1 MLPRSYLFV
10 PGDRDDMLA
19 RAGTRGADAVIVD
32 LEDAVAPDSKADAR
46 TNASRWIAAQTGDGP
61 EIWVR
66 INPGPAG
73 LSDLAAVLRRPL
85 RGLML
90 PKVNDGVTVQLIA
103 EALEP
108 FEEADGLESGSIE
121 LLPIVETPLAL
132 LNVFAIA
139 SAPRVRQLMLGSIDL
154 GAALGVSPDSDA
166 WPTLQLQLV
175 VASAAAGIEPPL
187 GPVNPDFD
195 DLEKLEA
202 ETRRLYEMG
211 YRSRPAIHPR
221 QVEVFN
227 DALAPTAA
235 EVAWAVHVL
244 EEYDQA
250 LAAGQGTFKDDR
262 GNMVDEA
269 VVKAARR
276 ILE

>member
-19 RAGTRGADAVIVD
+19 KAVSRGADAVIID
-32 LEDAVAPDSKADAR
+32 LEDAVAPDRKADAR
-46 TNASRWIAAQTGDGP
+46 INASHWLAAQTADGP
-61 EIWVR
+61 ELWVR
-66 INPGPAG
+66 INAGPEG
-73 LSDLAAVLRRPL
+73 ISDLASVARHPL
-85 RGLML
+85 TGLML
-90 PKVNDGVTVQLIA
+90 PKVSDGPTIELIA
-103 EALEP
+103 DALSP
-108 FEEADGLESGSIE
+108 FEEADDMPVGTIK
-121 LLPIVETPLAL
+121 LLPIIETPLAL

-154 GAALGVSPDSDA
+154 GAALGVSADSAA

-175 VASAAAGIEPPL
+175 VASAAVGIEPPL

-195 DLEKLEA
+195 DLDSLES
-202 ETRRLYEMG
+202 ETRELYDIG
-211 YRSRPAIHPR
+211 FRSRPAIHPR
-221 QVEVFN
+221 QVSVYN

-244 EEYDQA
+244 EEYDTA
-250 LAAGQGTFKDDR
+250 VAAGRGTFKDSS

-269 VVKAARR
+269 VVKVARR

>member
-19 RAGTRGADAVIVD
+19 KATVRGADALIID
-32 LEDAVAPDSKADAR
+32 LEDAVAPDQKLDAR
-46 TNASRWIAAQTGDGP
+46 INVSRWLAAQAGDGP

-66 INPGPAG
+66 INTGTEG
-73 LSDLAAVLRRPL
+73 LADLASVIRHPL

-90 PKVNDGVTVQLIA
+90 PKVNDGATVQLIA

-108 FEEADGLESGSIE
+108 FEEADEMPAGSLGLI
-121 LLPIVETPLAL
+121 PIIETPLAL
-132 LNVFAIA
+132 LNVFGIA

-154 GAALGVSPDSDA
+154 GASLGISAQSEG
-166 WPTLQLQLV
+166 WPTLRLQLV

-187 GPVNPDFD
+187 GPINPDFD
-195 DLEKLEA
+195 DLEMLEA
-202 ETRRLYEMG
+202 ETRALYDIG

-221 QVEVFN
+221 QIEVFN
-227 DALAPTAA
+227 DALAPTSA

-244 EEYDQA
+244 EEYD
-250 LAAGQGTFKDDR
+250 AAVAEGRGTFKDAA

-269 VVKAARR
+269 VVKVARR

>member
-1 MLPRSYLFV
+1 
-10 PGDRDDMLA
+10 MLA
-19 RAGTRGADAVIVD
+19 KAATRGADAVIVD
-32 LEDAVAPDSKADAR
+32 LEDAVAPDQKADAR
-46 TNASRWIAAQTGDGP
+46 INASRWIAAQTETGP

-66 INPGPAG
+66 INSGTAG
-73 LSDLAAVLRRPL
+73 LSDLAAVIRHPL

-90 PKVNDGVTVQLIA
+90 PKVNDGVTIQLIA

-108 FEEADGLESGSIE
+108 FEQADGMPEGALE
-121 LLPIVETPLAL
+121 LLPIIETPMAL

-139 SAPRVRQLMLGSIDL
+139 SAPRVRQLMLGAIDL
-154 GAALGVSPDSDA
+154 GASLGVAAESDA

-187 GPVNPDFD
+187 GPVNPDFED
-195 DLEKLEA
+195 MEQLES
-202 ETRRLYEMG
+202 ETRRLYDIG

-244 EEYDQA
+244 EEYEQA
-250 LAAGQGTFKDDR
+250 LAAGQGTFRDAS

-269 VVKAARR
+269 VVKVARR